1 MNDLKPV
8 LLAAAMLGGFTIVGT
23 GLVAL
28 VNMGTID
35 RIAANERDALLRN
48 IRELVPNSDY
58 DNEILDD
65 TIQLS
70 APDALGSS
78 EPVTVFQARKKGQ
91 PVAAVLTVIAADGYS
106 GEIKVLV
113 AIRADGSLAGVRA
126 LSHKET
132 PGLGDGI
139 EIKRSR
145 WVESFNGKSLFDPK
159 PEQWGVKKDGGVF
172 DQFTGA
178 TITPRA
184 VVKAVYKALLYFR
197 DHRSLFWPAP
207 PATPAQPVYQETQ
220 S

>member
-1 MNDLKPV
+1 MNDLKPIV
-8 LLAAAMLGGFTIVGT
+8 LAAAMLGGFTIVGT

-28 VNMGTID
+28 VNMATVD

-48 IRELVPNSDY
+48 IRELVPNNDY

-65 TIQLS
+65 TIELT

-78 EPVTVFQARKKGQ
+78 EPVTVFQARKAGK
-91 PVAAVLTVIAADGYS
+91 PVAIVFTTIAPDGYS

-113 AIRADGSLAGVRA
+113 AIRANGSLAGVRA

-132 PGLGDGI
+132 PGLGDSI
-139 EIKRSR
+139 EIKRSN
-145 WVESFNGKSLFDPK
+145 WVESFQGKSLSDPEPK
-159 PEQWGVKKDGGVF
+159 QWKVKKDGGRF

-184 VVKAVYKALLYFR
+184 GRQVCL
-197 DHRSLFWPAP
+197 
-207 PATPAQPVYQETQ
+207 
-220 S
+220 